1 LTAPASCGRD
11 PLVDAITAFLAHAH
25 APATPDVRRSLERTI
40 DEAGPEALAYLG
52 QRLGRPGD
60 DWSYYPGDPL
70 ARRIHHVLADR
81 VLREEPVVLGVEH
94 LDPIGEQP
102 VVMFANHLSYS
113 DANVVDVL
121 LQKGGAG
128 RLAARLTVLAGPK
141 VYSNLARRFSSLC
154 FGTIRTP
161 QSSARASDEA
171 TMSARDV
178 ARAARQVISVAEE
191 RLSLGEA
198 LLMFPEGSRSR
209 TARMQPLLPGCA
221 RYLDVP
227 EVWVLPIALTGSEQ
241 LFPVVAETL
250 SQTVR
255 LTMTIGRPVLASRLR
270 QRAGGNRQAIMDTI
284 GFAIAA
290 LLPPAYRGVYGDA
303 RGGELANQLSLDLF
317 HRSTLG

>member
-1 LTAPASCGRD
+1 
-11 PLVDAITAFLAHAH
+11 
-25 APATPDVRRSLERTI
+25 
-40 DEAGPEALAYLG
+40 ALAYLG

-198 LLMFPEGSRSR
+198 LLMFPE
-209 TARMQPLLPGCA
+209 
-221 RYLDVP
+221 
-227 EVWVLPIALTGSEQ
+227 
-241 LFPVVAETL
+241 
-250 SQTVR
+250 
-255 LTMTIGRPVLASRLR
+255 
-270 QRAGGNRQAIMDTI
+270 
-284 GFAIAA
+284 
-290 LLPPAYRGVYGDA
+290 
-303 RGGELANQLSLDLF
+303 
-317 HRSTLG
+317 